1 MSVNHNRILYLSVT
15 LAFQIFCVFFPTISY
30 QFLPVLA
37 VQDLKTPNTL
47 ADMGSCQH
55 LSQNMRQ
62 IEGEEKGD
70 RLICMSM
77 CERGIAGINKHCLC
91 LTFLQATH
99 FESLNLSY
107 LYG

>member
-1 MSVNHNRILYLSVT
+1 M
-15 LAFQIFCVFFPTISY
+15 FMFFPTSSY

-37 VQDLKTPNTL
+37 VQDLKTPATL

-55 LSQNMRQ
+55 LSQNLRK

-70 RLICMSM
+70 RLICMGM

-91 LTFLQATH
+91 LAFL
-99 FESLNLSY
+99 
-107 LYG
+107 